1 METLQARFVD
11 DPTKFLVWWTMPI
24 LTTNDGNQAAR
35 QAFNTAVR
43 NYAKTHPI
51 LLYDIA
57 AIESHNLLGSLVSS
71 GGYEAMYEGYS
82 SDGGHLS
89 TGDTGGAIRAAK
101 AWWVLMS
108 RIAGWNPEE
117 GTISPTVTVQPSNT
131 PTAVPV
137 EGDLDGSGRV
147 DYLDFQAAIGRNPF
161 SLFAFRSVVFG
172 YGKP

>member
-1 METLQARFVD
+1 
-11 DPTKFLVWWTMPI
+11 MPI
-24 LTTNDGNQAAR
+24 LSTNDGNQAAR

-51 LLYDIA
+51 FLYDIA
-57 AIESHNLLGSLVSS
+57 AIESHNPLGSQISN

-101 AWWVLMS
+101 GWWVLMS
-108 RIAGWNPEE
+108 RIAGWNP
-117 GTISPTVTVQPSNT
+117 GGNPTGTVQPSNT